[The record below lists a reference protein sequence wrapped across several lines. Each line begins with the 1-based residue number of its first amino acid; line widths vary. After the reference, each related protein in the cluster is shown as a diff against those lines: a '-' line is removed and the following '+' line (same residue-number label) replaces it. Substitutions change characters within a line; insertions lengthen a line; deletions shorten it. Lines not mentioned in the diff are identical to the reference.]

1 MNTLDNALRPAITR
15 AVTGARLLPTI
26 VVAYALALIVY
37 LPVEP
42 AIIGGLP
49 STAYWIV
56 RLVPDGLVVGLAIA
70 VVLFGDRTA
79 RTPPVRLLWAVGAVC
94 AVLVTANY
102 VRGVSVADSFNAIRL
117 VVRYLVL
124 GLLVWWALL
133 GRTGVGPLVLRA
145 VFVAGL
151 VQVVIATVQIV
162 ARILPSVGS
171 ATAFDPSSLLFIDGT
186 LGRYDRLGLLLM
198 TVVIALMATGDLA
211 SRRRYAFIAA
221 CMILLYLT
229 TSRQAMIGLAIA
241 GGLLF
246 VFPLVEMR
254 RRALAVGL
262 AALSVL
268 LVFAIP
274 TRPPPAT
281 SQDPD
286 SVGVQVPPS
295 TSQPNPSTGKG
306 EVKLSVDPNLNF
318 RLFYNLTLAPWAAA
332 TEPLLGFGPL
342 QQVADQPDPRLVARF
357 EAAGMPWSWARL
369 FTNDSNY
376 ASLVVQF
383 GIIAPS
389 LFLLLILGVAARVAL
404 KASRPAGGFARFAV
418 LNAVAVL
425 IAAWFGP
432 AFEIRMIAIIFWVA
446 LMAAIAMRPGLVQA
460 PDEHRPVPIKVPNG

>member
-1 MNTLDNALRPAITR
+1 MNTPGNALRPAIAR
-15 AVTGARLLPTI
+15 AVTGAPLLPTI

-42 AIIGGLP
+42 ALIGGLP

-56 RLVPDGLVVGLAIA
+56 RLVPDGLVVGLAVA

-79 RTPPVRLLWAVGAVC
+79 RSTPVRLLWAVGAVC
-94 AVLVTANY
+94 AVLVAANY

-117 VVRYLVL
+117 IVRYLVL

-145 VFVAGL
+145 VFAAGL
-151 VQVVIATVQIV
+151 VQVVIAAIQIV
-162 ARILPSVGS
+162 TRILPSVGN
-171 ATAFDPSSLLFIDGT
+171 ATPFDPSALLFIDGT

-211 SRRRYAFIAA
+211 SRRRYAFIAI
-221 CMILLYLT
+221 CMVLLFLT
-229 TSRQAMIGLAIA
+229 TSRQAMIGLALA
-241 GGLLF
+241 GGLLL
-246 VFPLVEMR
+246 VFPGAEIR
-254 RRALAVGL
+254 RRALAFGL

-274 TRPPPAT
+274 TRPPPVL

-286 SVGVQVPPS
+286 TGAIQAPS
-295 TSQPNPSTGKG
+295 PTSPSAPTTGKG

-383 GIIAPS
+383 GVIAPS

-404 KASRPAGGFARFAV
+404 KATQPGGAFARFAV
-418 LNAVAVL
+418 LNAAAVL
-425 IAAWFGP
+425 VAAWFGP

-446 LMAAIAMRPGLVQA
+446 LMAAIAMRPGLMQRA
-460 PDEHRPVPIKVPNG
+460 DGLRPIETTPTG